1 MRGIL
6 QEQLHHQIWVGQTQY
21 SQDIERGTNSPMKK
35 TYRIDDVTAEV
46 LGCLSKKHS
55 MKDEPFLEA
64 LITKKY
70 EELKKTNRKIL

>member
-1 MRGIL
+1 
-6 QEQLHHQIWVGQTQY
+6 
-21 SQDIERGTNSPMKK
+21 MKK
-35 TYRIDDVTAEV
+35 TYHIDHVTAEM